1 MAAHMFVS
9 AEAALAHQAAMGLCC
24 SGSTDLPA
32 IEAAFRAV
40 LDLEPRH
47 PDASCNLG
55 VILTRQ
61 GKYADA
67 VEYLK
72 RAIRVKPGHLE
83 AQVSLADTLNL
94 WAGSHTERGAPAEA
108 LPLAQL
114 AVEAWPG
121 HAEAHFTLGVA
132 NHLCGEFLRAVY
144 LYRTALLIDMA
155 GNTGGT
161 DLDVTAETQN
171 ALRLPPPP
179 PWERRLAPVLRA
191 RAWNNI
197 GIALQAMQRLV
208 EAEQALRTATSLT
221 PGFIEAYSNLG
232 LVLVDMGRLFEA
244 EETYRTAL
252 SIAPDALQPMNN
264 LGVLLREQG
273 KIQDAVDL
281 YARCVRIRGAQERN
295 PLHNLV
301 YALNFCPDTPPHVV
315 QAKHVEFARLL
326 QDHVGP
332 PYTDWP
338 WAADGAA
345 DGDRRITL
353 GFVSPDFYRHSV
365 AYFLDA
371 PVRCLDKTRFRLVAF
386 VNDTKADGVTQ
397 RLRPHFDAWHRITA
411 MPSAREVAELVRAE
425 RVDIL
430 IDLTGHTAKNRLDVL
445 ALQPAPIQV
454 TWIGYPNTTGLSPV
468 QYRIVDAVSDPPG
481 AGDPDTA
488 DATTDRHAEELV
500 RVSPCFL
507 CYTPLDGC
515 DENGVVP
522 LPEPAA
528 ATGTGGG
535 VLTVGTFNAMA
546 KISSQTV
553 RVWARVLLANPQA
566 RVVVK
571 SRVFTCPKTAELTR
585 ARFAAY
591 GVHRDRVV
599 LLAFTAGRAEH
610 LRAYDQL
617 DLALDCFP
625 YSGTTTTCEA
635 LLMSV
640 PVLTLCGRSHRQNV
654 SASILSAAGL
664 PELVATS
671 EDDFVRRACEL
682 LAAPDRL
689 ARYRATIR
697 DRFLASPMC
706 DAERY
711 GAEVGRAF
719 EEMWRRRQ
727 AATAQ

>member
-1 MAAHMFVS
+1 MFIS
-9 AEAALAHQAAMGLCC
+9 HEAAAAHQAAMDLCR
-24 SGSTDLPA
+24 GQAADLA
-32 IEAAFRAV
+32 SVEAAFRAV

-61 GKYADA
+61 GRFPEA

-83 AQVSLADTLNL
+83 AQVSLADALNL
-94 WAGSHTERGAPAEA
+94 WAGSFTENGAPAEA
-108 LPLAQL
+108 LPVAQQ
-114 AVEAWPG
+114 AVEIWPG

-161 DLDVTAETQN
+161 DLDVTAEVQN
-171 ALRLPPPP
+171 TTRLPPPP
-179 PWERRLAPVLRA
+179 PWDRRLSPVLRA

-197 GIALQAMQRLV
+197 GIALQAMQRLP
-208 EAEQALRTATSLT
+208 EAEQALRAATNLT

-232 LVLVDMGRLFEA
+232 LVLVDVGRLTEA

-252 SIAPDALQPMNN
+252 SIAPDALQPLNN

-273 KIQDAVDL
+273 KIQDAIDL
-281 YARCVRIRGAQERN
+281 YARCVRLRGARERN

-301 YALNFCPDTPPHVV
+301 YAMNFCSETPPRLV
-315 QAKHVEFARLL
+315 QEKHLEFARLL

-332 PYTDWP
+332 AYTDWP
-338 WAADGAA
+338 WAEKGATSE
-345 DGDRRITL
+345 GRRTTI

-371 PVRCLDKTRFRLVAF
+371 PVRCLDKTKFRLVAF
-386 VNDTKADGVTQ
+386 VNDSKSDGVTQ

-411 MPSAREVAELVRAE
+411 MPSARAVAELVRSE

-430 IDLTGHTAKNRLDVL
+430 IDLTGHTAKNRLDVF
-445 ALQPAPIQV
+445 ALQPAPIQA
-454 TWIGYPNTTGLSPV
+454 TWIGYPNTTGLSTV
-468 QYRIVDAVSDPPG
+468 QYRIVDAVTDPPP
-481 AGDPDTA
+481 PDA
-488 DATTDRHAEELV
+488 DAALDVRHSEELV
-500 RVSPCFL
+500 RISPCFL

-522 LPEPAA
+522 LPEPAVLRA
-528 ATGTGGG
+528 EIDGQRPR
-535 VLTVGTFNAMA
+535 LTVGTFNAMA
-546 KISSQTV
+546 KISHRTV
-553 RVWARVLLANPQA
+553 LVWSRILAANPGV

-571 SRVFTCPKTAELTR
+571 SRVFACPKTAELTR
-585 ARFAAY
+585 ARFAAF
-591 GVHRDRVV
+591 GIQRDRVV
-599 LLAFTAGRAEH
+599 LSAFTAGRAEH

-640 PVLTLCGRSHRQNV
+640 PVLTLRGRTHRQNV
-654 SASILSAAGL
+654 SASILTAAGL
-664 PELVATS
+664 PELVAES
-671 EDDFVRRACEL
+671 EDDFVRRASEL
-682 LAAPDRL
+682 LANPARL
-689 ARYRATIR
+689 ARYRSTIR
-697 DRFLASPMC
+697 DGFLASPVC
-706 DAERY
+706 AAEPYAAAVGDAFA
-711 GAEVGRAF
+711 G
-719 EEMWRRRQ
+719 MWRRWVDGP
-727 AATAQ
+727 